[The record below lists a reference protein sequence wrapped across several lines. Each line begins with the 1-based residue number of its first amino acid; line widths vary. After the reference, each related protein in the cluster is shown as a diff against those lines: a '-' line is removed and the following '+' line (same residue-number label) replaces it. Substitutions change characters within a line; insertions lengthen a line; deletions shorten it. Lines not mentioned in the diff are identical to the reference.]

1 MCLTEIL
8 YVSVCLHPGD
18 HVNRNAIRNDL
29 VSLETE
35 KQLCVIAVRCVL
47 WFNENIFMMV
57 SVCVCACV
65 FNLNQK
71 RLSVITNSAV

>member
-18 HVNRNAIRNDL
+18 HVNRNAIKKDL

-35 KQLCVIAVRCVL
+35 RELCVL
-47 WFNENIFMMV
+47 
-57 SVCVCACV
+57 
-65 FNLNQK
+65 L
-71 RLSVITNSAV
+71 L